1 LLPFSLTTPTS
12 QRHSNELTTNPLRK
26 PNVNKNMNVLTEEVE
41 CIKMAQ
47 RQKKQIRI
55 LAKEQIKEK

>member
-1 LLPFSLTTPTS
+1 
-12 QRHSNELTTNPLRK
+12 
-26 PNVNKNMNVLTEEVE
+26 MNVLTEEVE